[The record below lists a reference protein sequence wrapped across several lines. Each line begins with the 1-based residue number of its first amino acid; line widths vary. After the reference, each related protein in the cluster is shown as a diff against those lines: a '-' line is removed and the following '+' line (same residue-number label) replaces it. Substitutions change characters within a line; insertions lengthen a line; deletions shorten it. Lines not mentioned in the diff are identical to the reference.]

1 MSTNPTTT
9 RPKPRKHLTELRT
22 RRDEAKTPYV
32 ISADAE
38 IPGHPKQRPTGLRCE
53 RFALIW
59 MGGRSRVR
67 TCDPLVVSEVLF
79 R

>member
-22 RRDEAKTPYV
+22 RRDEAKTSYV

-38 IPGHPKQRPTGLRCE
+38 IPGTRSK
-53 RFALIW
+53 
-59 MGGRSRVR
+59 GRQDFGAKRSH
-67 TCDPLVVSEVLF
+67 
-79 R
+79 